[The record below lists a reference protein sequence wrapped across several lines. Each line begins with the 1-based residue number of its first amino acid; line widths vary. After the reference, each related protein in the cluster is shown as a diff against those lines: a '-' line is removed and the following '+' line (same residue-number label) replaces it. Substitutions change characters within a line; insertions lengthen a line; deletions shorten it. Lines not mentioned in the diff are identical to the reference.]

1 MNKLKEILKQVLREN
16 EQKGKPKCFNCGK
29 GDNFQRN
36 CKVPRNRSR
45 PVSPTRRCA
54 IATPKS
60 SSINYVETRMRGK
73 PENSEDHPK
82 LKLPKV
88 KPKKSPN
95 TYTAA
100 EKVEVMK
107 AEKKESIAAVRRMQ
121 IKANEDLSGAQRSD
135 PILAKI
141 IVAKEEDKRPT
152 RNEISAEGPL
162 KKALRD
168 SLRLINELL
177 YRNWESADG
186 NYSSNS
192 GTVLQNEGS
201 VKGVPYWH

>member
-1 MNKLKEILKQVLREN
+1 
-16 EQKGKPKCFNCGK
+16 
-29 GDNFQRN
+29 
-36 CKVPRNRSR
+36 
-45 PVSPTRRCA
+45 
-54 IATPKS
+54 
-60 SSINYVETRMRGK
+60 MRGK